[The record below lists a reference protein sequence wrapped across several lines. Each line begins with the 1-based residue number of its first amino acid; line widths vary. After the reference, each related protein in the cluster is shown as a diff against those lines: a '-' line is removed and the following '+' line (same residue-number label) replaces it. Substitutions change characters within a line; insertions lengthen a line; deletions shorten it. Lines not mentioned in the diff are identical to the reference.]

1 MISNRSV
8 PCDIILS
15 HVQYQN
21 LEEAIAWL
29 AAAFGFVE
37 HFRYGD
43 PVSGAQLTLGAAVIM
58 VKQAEPSASSPR
70 RLGYG
75 TQSLTIFVDDVDA
88 RFQHAKSAGAK
99 ILEEPHETEY
109 GEYQF
114 AAEDL
119 DGHHWL
125 FSRHATDRN
134 PAHWGAQVSHPPDP
148 WARLASLPRPRFC
161 YFEIPAL
168 DPHGSADFYE
178 KVFGWN
184 IRHRDSAHPS
194 FDDAS
199 GDISGAW
206 VTGREIARTPGL
218 MPYIWV
224 DSIEETSKHIT
235 THGGKIV
242 KPAHPDSPG
251 SSSLI
256 ALFADPVGNLLG
268 LHQQGKG

>member
-1 MISNRSV
+1 MIANRSV

-29 AAAFGFVE
+29 GTAFGFTE

-58 VKQAEPSASSPR
+58 VKQADLGESSPR
-70 RLGYG
+70 QLGYG
-75 TQSLTIFVDDVDA
+75 TQSLTIFVEDVDA
-88 RFQHAKSAGAK
+88 RYQRAKSAGAK

-119 DGHHWL
+119 EGHHWL
-125 FSRHATDRN
+125 FSRHAHDRS
-134 PAHWGAQVSHPPDP
+134 PAEWGGQVSRPPDP
-148 WARLASLPRPRFC
+148 WARPASLPRPRFC

-168 DPHGSADFYE
+168 DPHKSADFYE

-184 IRHRDSAHPS
+184 IRHRDSSHPN

-218 MPYIWV
+218 MSYIWV
-224 DSIEETSKHIT
+224 DSIEETSKRIT
-235 THGGKIV
+235 TYGGKIV
-242 KPAHPDSPG
+242 EPAHPDSPG

-256 ALFADPVGNLLG
+256 ALFADPAGNLLG
-268 LHQQGKG
+268 LHQQGKD